1 LSVEPRPSPDDREG
15 GDAESQLTDGQLS
28 PAEFVAVVA
37 GSDLFHKWHDR
48 LAPLRGATAAYLALL
63 GRVALPKQIVADGPA
78 IDGSERSRSF
88 GNGIVGN
95 LDIKCNKFARHRI
108 LCCRLLCVTMAH
120 IAVPDWR
127 SDPLRGKGFCSGLAV
142 KNCYRPSG
150 GTRALPQNDAADGN
164 AGRAPYPPD
173 TGLLHRRPLV
183 SRQNCM
189 SVVSNSII
197 NADAEARYLSPGE
210 LDQIK
215 SFVAGGQRRLR
226 VAQVLAESRE
236 RIVKQAG
243 GALFQKR
250 PDLISPGGNA
260 YGEEMTASCLRDMDY
275 YLRLVTY
282 GVVAGDVTPIEEIG
296 IIGAR
301 EMYRALGTPLEAL
314 AESVREMK
322 SVATSILTGADAE
335 EAGFYFD
342 YVVGA
347 LS

>member
-1 LSVEPRPSPDDREG
+1 MSV
-15 GDAESQLTDGQLS
+15 AE
-28 PAEFVAVVA
+28 
-37 GSDLFHKWHDR
+37 
-48 LAPLRGATAAYLALL
+48 LAPKGEHLLR
-63 GRVALPKQIVADGPA
+63 RVTINNSRQTPCQHWVLTPPA
-78 IDGSERSRSF
+78 
-88 GNGIVGN
+88 
-95 LDIKCNKFARHRI
+95 
-108 LCCRLLCVTMAH
+108 
-120 IAVPDWR
+120 
-127 SDPLRGKGFCSGLAV
+127 AV
-142 KNCYRPSG
+142 KNCYRSPGRCGALAQNESAIGTADTHPLTHRIPVSG
-150 GTRALPQNDAADGN
+150 NGDRLF
-164 AGRAPYPPD
+164 
-173 TGLLHRRPLV
+173 
-183 SRQNCM
+183 RQNCM
-189 SVVSNSII
+189 SIVSNSII

-226 VAQVLAESRE
+226 IAQVLAESRE

-250 PDLISPGGNA
+250 PDVISPGGNA

-301 EMYRALGTPLEAL
+301 EMYRALGTPLEAM
-314 AESVREMK
+314 AEAVREMK
-322 SVATSILTGADAE
+322 AVATSILTGSDAE